1 MARVE
6 KVLFHGQP
14 YLPERRNSNS
24 LEYIFAVSKEPGEGE
39 RTAFGKLCCPFQTQ
53 PGAWTEQMS
62 D

>member
-39 RTAFGKLCCPFQTQ
+39 
-53 PGAWTEQMS
+53 
-62 D
+62 